1 MQDFAETWAAR
12 QPQLDAVF
20 AETVRL
26 APMLPGG
33 YGTAPEDP
41 SRTPR
46 ELPAIITEKPMRRHA
61 VENAIGGDFDRRFV
75 VAETVASIDRARL
88 GADLPKVGDVLI
100 AIDRPDRPAFDITV
114 VESDGLAR
122 VLLSLVRAN
131 P

>member
-1 MQDFAETWAAR
+1 MNAFLELWTAR

-20 AETVRL
+20 AETVRVV
-26 APMLPGG
+26 PMSPGG
-33 YGTAPEDP
+33 YRSALQDP
-41 SRTPR
+41 GRQLR

-75 VAETVASIDRARL
+75 AAETVASIGRRRL
-88 GADLPKVGDVLI
+88 GDDLPKVGDVLI
-100 AIDRPDRPAFDITV
+100 AIDRPDAPAFEITV